1 MTFHEWGDEVTLIYA
16 HRFTRHK
23 MTKTPVIT
31 TIITIIN
38 HNWHL
43 HIIRLV
49 QSEIKAL
56 PALSVIEHQLN
67 EVWLGPRSKP
77 REAVDTG
84 LTD

>member
-38 HNWHL
+38 ICTLLDLFN
-43 HIIRLV
+43 
-49 QSEIKAL
+49 QK
-56 PALSVIEHQLN
+56 
-67 EVWLGPRSKP
+67 SK
-77 REAVDTG
+77 RFQHSQ
-84 LTD
+84 